1 LGVAV
6 VGSVLASTYGDKI
19 AGFFAGTPVPAAAV
33 DAARNSVGAIPQVAQ
48 QLSAN
53 GLGEAAAGLQKVAD
67 AAFVDAAH
75 WGVAVA
81 AVATAVGMVQALIF
95 LPARA
100 RAEDREEQI
109 EEYAEEHTGEFSVPV
124 ESTPALEG
132 HGPLGAPGAVVP
144 EPEY

>member
-1 LGVAV
+1 M
-6 VGSVLASTYGDKI
+6 
-19 AGFFAGTPVPAAAV
+19 
-33 DAARNSVGAIPQVAQ
+33 
-48 QLSAN
+48 
-53 GLGEAAAGLQKVAD
+53 
-67 AAFVDAAH
+67 
-75 WGVAVA
+75 AVA

-132 HGPLGAPGAVVP
+132 HGPLGAPGTVVP